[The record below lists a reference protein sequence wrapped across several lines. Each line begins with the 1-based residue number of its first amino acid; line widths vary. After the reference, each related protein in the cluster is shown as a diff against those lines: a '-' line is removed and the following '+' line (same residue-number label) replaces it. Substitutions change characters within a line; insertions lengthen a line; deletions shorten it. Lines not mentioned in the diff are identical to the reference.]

1 MDSIETTLTKTH
13 KQENFPVG
21 SWLLSQKIRFKI
33 LIFYKF
39 ARAADDIADSAN
51 LSSNEKIKRLNL
63 FKKAIENNKNNKIK
77 ISKVED
83 LRKICIKNKIKIN
96 HALNLLK
103 AFKQDAIK
111 KRYKNWSELIRYC
124 KYSAVPVGRFVIDLH
139 KEKQKAYKYSD
150 PLCIAL
156 QILNHLQDC
165 KEDYE
170 NLNRIYLPMQFLK
183 KYNVKLSQ
191 LKKNV
196 TEKNLR
202 LVFNEIL
209 KNTEKLIIEAGK
221 NKKNMKHKHLSLET
235 SFILEIAK
243 KLLQLLKNNDPLK
256 KKVMLKKF
264 DYIFCFAKGLYL

>member
-1 MDSIETTLTKTH
+1 MVANK
-13 KQENFPVG
+13 N
-21 SWLLSQKIRFKI
+21 WLLSQKIRFKI

-39 ARAADDIADSAN
+39 ARAADDIADSPN
-51 LSSNEKIKRLNL
+51 LTSTEKIKRLNL
-63 FKKAIENNKNNKIK
+63 FKKAIESNKIK
-77 ISKVED
+77 ISKAKD
-83 LRKICIKNKIKIN
+83 LRKICIKNKIRIN

-103 AFKQDAIK
+103 AFKQDAVK

-124 KYSAVPVGRFVIDLH
+124 KFSAVPVGRFVIDLH
-139 KEKQKAYKYSD
+139 KERKTSYKYSD

-156 QILNHLQDC
+156 QILNHIQDC

-170 NLNRIYLPMQFLK
+170 NLDRVYLPMQFLK

-264 DYIFCFAKGLYL
+264 DYIYCFAKGLYL

>member
-1 MDSIETTLTKTH
+1 MDSIETTLTKNH

-63 FKKAIENNKNNKIK
+63 FKKAIESNKSNKIK

-170 NLNRIYLPMQFLK
+170 NLDRVYLPIQFLK

-264 DYIFCFAKGLYL
+264 DYIYCFAKGLYL